1 MDLQKIATY
10 GSAAA
15 VVSTG
20 AVVGGI
26 SAVDNASGGPE
37 KRMQAEATELRQI
50 VKEEVRAALL
60 EAWPQSTGP
69 VIGTPPPKKDYRQ
82 NTPSR

>member
-15 VVSTG
+15 VVGTG
-20 AVVGGI
+20 AVVGGVNAI
-26 SAVDNASGGPE
+26 DNASGGPE

-60 EAWPQSTGP
+60 EVWPQSTGP

-82 NTPSR
+82 NTPPR

>member
-1 MDLQKIATY
+1 
-10 GSAAA
+10 
-15 VVSTG
+15 
-20 AVVGGI
+20 
-26 SAVDNASGGPE
+26 
-37 KRMQAEATELRQI
+37 MQAEATELRQI